1 MGTKLYI
8 KTFGCQMNEY
18 DSQKTVEILQ
28 NKKDMEVT
36 ANAEEADIILLNT
49 CSIREKAED
58 KVYSELGRLNKLKI
72 KNPNIKIGVGGC
84 VATQEGSNITKRAPY
99 VDLIYGPQTLHK
111 VSDLLDEDDK
121 LKAIDITFPIEEKF
135 DSLPEP
141 TATSPSSFVAIM
153 EGCSKY
159 CSFCVVPYTRGD
171 EVSRKAQQIF
181 DEIAR
186 LVEQGSSEIVFV
198 GQNVN
203 SYKQVH
209 EGRTLRLSDLIDIAS
224 NINGVERIRYTTSHP
239 LDMTNDL
246 IEIYGSVPQLANQ
259 LHLPVQS
266 GSDRILKAMKRNYT
280 ADSYREI
287 IKKVKKIRPTIKVTS
302 DFIVGFPGETHDEFL
317 ETMQLI
323 EDIQFD
329 SSFSFIYSPR
339 PGTPASV
346 LKDDV
351 TKDEKKNRLSLLQG
365 RLNEIQ
371 RGFSKEMIGSIQR
384 CLVTGISKKRLD
396 QLQAR
401 TECNRVINFPFQ
413 NIGFIGKLVDIKVE
427 EALAYSLLGTLLKP
441 EVKLLGKSIW
451 VKSPL
456 TTAYEP

>member
-1 MGTKLYI
+1 MCI
-8 KTFGCQMNEY
+8 RDRNEY

-28 NKKDMEVT
+28 QKKDIEVT
-36 ANAEEADIILLNT
+36 TNVEEADIILLNT

-72 KNPNIKIGVGGC
+72 KNPKIKIGVGGC
-84 VATQEGSNITKRAPY
+84 VASQEGSNITKRAPY

-111 VSDLLDEDDK
+111 VSDLLDENNK

-171 EVSRKAQQIF
+171 EVSRKPQQIF

-186 LVEQGSSEIVFV
+186 LVEQGTSEIVFV

-209 EGRTLRLSDLIDIAS
+209 NGRALRLSDLIDIAS
-224 NINGVERIRYTTSHP
+224 NINGVNRIRFTTSHP
-239 LDMTNDL
+239 LDMTDDL
-246 IEIYGSVPQLANQ
+246 IEIFGSVPQLANQ

-280 ADSYREI
+280 ADLYRDI
-287 IKKVKKIRPTIKVTS
+287 IERVRKIRPTIRVTS
-302 DFIVGFPGETHDEFL
+302 DFIVGFPGETHAEFM

-329 SSFSFIYSPR
+329 SSFSFVYSPR
-339 PGTPASV
+339 PGTPASI
-346 LKDDV
+346 LADNTSKQ
-351 TKDEKKNRLSLLQG
+351 EKKERLNILQA

-371 RGFSKEMIGSIQR
+371 RGFGQKMVGSIQR

-401 TECNRVINFPFQ
+401 TECNRVINFPFH
-413 NIGFIGKLVDIKVE
+413 NISFIGKLVDIKVE
-427 EALAYSLLGTLLKP
+427 EALAYSLLGSLHNTKEL
-441 EVKLLGKSIW
+441 I
-451 VKSPL
+451 
-456 TTAYEP
+456 

>member
-18 DSQKTVEILQ
+18 DSQKTAEILQ
-28 NKKDMEVT
+28 NKKDMEITTNV
-36 ANAEEADIILLNT
+36 EEADIILLNT

-99 VDLIYGPQTLHK
+99 VDLIYGPQTLHR
-111 VSDLLDEDDK
+111 VADLLDEDNK

-186 LVEQGSSEIVFV
+186 LVEQGSSEIVFI

-209 EGRTLRLSDLIDIAS
+209 DGRTLRLSDLIDIAS
-224 NINGVERIRYTTSHP
+224 NINGVERIRFTTSHP
-239 LDMTNDL
+239 LDMTDDL
-246 IEIYGSVPQLANQ
+246 IEIFGSVPQLANQ

-266 GSDRILKAMKRNYT
+266 GSDRVLKAMKRNYT
-280 ADSYREI
+280 ADSYRDI
-287 IKKVKKIRPTIKVTS
+287 IERVKKIRPTIKVTS
-302 DFIVGFPGETHDEFL
+302 DFIVGFPGETHAEFMQ
-317 ETMQLI
+317 TMQLI

-339 PGTPASV
+339 PGTPASI
-346 LKDDV
+346 LQDDIS
-351 TKDEKKNRLSLLQG
+351 KSEKKERLNILQA

-371 RGFSKEMIGSIQR
+371 RGFGQKMVGSIQR

-427 EALAYSLLGTLLKP
+427 EALAYSLLGTLHNTKEL
-441 EVKLLGKSIW
+441 V
-451 VKSPL
+451 
-456 TTAYEP
+456 

>member
-28 NKKDMEVT
+28 DKKDMEVT
-36 ANAEEADIILLNT
+36 ANVEEADIILLNT

-427 EALAYSLLGTLLKP
+427 EALAYSLLGTLHNNKEL
-441 EVKLLGKSIW
+441 I
-451 VKSPL
+451 
-456 TTAYEP
+456 

>member
-36 ANAEEADIILLNT
+36 TNVDEADIILLNT

-99 VDLIYGPQTLHK
+99 VDLIYGPQTLHR
-111 VSDLLDEDDK
+111 VSNLLDEDNK

-186 LVEQGSSEIVFV
+186 LVEQGTSEIVFV

-224 NINGVERIRYTTSHP
+224 NINGVERIRFTTSHP
-239 LDMTNDL
+239 LDMTDDL
-246 IEIYGSVPQLANQ
+246 IEIFGSVPQLANQ

-266 GSDRILKAMKRNYT
+266 GSDRVLKAMKRNYT
-280 ADSYREI
+280 ADLYRDI
-287 IKKVKKIRPTIKVTS
+287 IERVKKIRPTIKVTS
-302 DFIVGFPGETHDEFL
+302 DFIVGFPGETHSEFL

-339 PGTPASV
+339 PGTPASI
-346 LKDDV
+346 LQDDV
-351 TKDEKKNRLSLLQG
+351 SKHEKKERLNILQA

-371 RGFSKEMIGSIQR
+371 RGFGQKMVGSIQR

-401 TECNRVINFPFQ
+401 TECNRVINFSFQ

-427 EALAYSLLGTLLKP
+427 EALAYSLLGTLHNTKEL
-441 EVKLLGKSIW
+441 V
-451 VKSPL
+451 
-456 TTAYEP
+456 

>member
-36 ANAEEADIILLNT
+36 TNVDEADIILLNT

-111 VSDLLDEDDK
+111 VSDLLDEDNK

-186 LVEQGSSEIVFV
+186 LVEQGTSEIVFV

-224 NINGVERIRYTTSHP
+224 NINGVERIRFTTSHP
-239 LDMTNDL
+239 LDMTDDL
-246 IEIYGSVPQLANQ
+246 IEIFGSVPQLANQ

-266 GSDRILKAMKRNYT
+266 GSDRVLKAMKRNYT
-280 ADSYREI
+280 ADLYRDI
-287 IKKVKKIRPTIKVTS
+287 IERVKKIRPTIKVTS
-302 DFIVGFPGETHDEFL
+302 DFIVGFPGETHSEFL

-339 PGTPASV
+339 PGTPASI
-346 LKDDV
+346 LQDDV
-351 TKDEKKNRLSLLQG
+351 SKHEKKERLNILQA

-371 RGFSKEMIGSIQR
+371 RGFGQKMVGSIQR

-427 EALAYSLLGTLLKP
+427 EALAYSLLGTLYNTKEL
-441 EVKLLGKSIW
+441 V
-451 VKSPL
+451 
-456 TTAYEP
+456 

>member
-427 EALAYSLLGTLLKP
+427 EALAYSLLGTLHNNKEL
-441 EVKLLGKSIW
+441 I
-451 VKSPL
+451 
-456 TTAYEP
+456 

>member
-28 NKKDMEVT
+28 DKKDMEVT
-36 ANAEEADIILLNT
+36 ANPEEADIILLNT

-427 EALAYSLLGTLLKP
+427 EALAYSLLGTLHNNKEL
-441 EVKLLGKSIW
+441 I
-451 VKSPL
+451 
-456 TTAYEP
+456 